1 MADRRSSDQPT
12 PWRVRNTHNRITR
25 SEDTVPT
32 ATIVLAGGS
41 ESIVLNHATI
51 SQILKIHRAVTA
63 TRRVSHETDSSK
75 NSTTTAPIVPQT
87 IRNAKRRGKRQA
99 MAASRKAAAAGES
112 GADTTSTVEDDDGL
126 ATPAPHHQ
134 DQHGHTTED
143 EPAAAQD
150 TDVYEEAEAPDAQK
164 QLAPEKDT
172 QAEEEEEQD
181 DEEEEEE
188 EEEAKAVQTE
198 VAEDR
203 LASEE
208 PETDIEIGQETMISF
223 TAGGVE
229 ITQDPGAEYDF
240 GHAFGHAS
248 GFGHAYKSLTVDGRR
263 AERPPG
269 ERGGFIGGQ
278 RTWTNAV
285 DQGVA
290 HYAIDAAGQR
300 MAVMV
305 KRKVLPHT
313 TKLQADKTPFSSF
326 TAERRTRTV
335 VTGTRPQKG
344 DNTFR

>member
-1 MADRRSSDQPT
+1 MVDGRSSGQPA
-12 PWRVRNTHNRITR
+12 PWRSRYTHNRSTG
-25 SEDTVPT
+25 SKDTIPT
-32 ATIVLAGGS
+32 ATIELAGGD
-41 ESIVLNHATI
+41 SI
-51 SQILKIHRAVTA
+51 ILKHVTIDQVSELYRAVA
-63 TRRVSHETDSSK
+63 SRNVSHETDSSED
-75 NSTTTAPIVPQT
+75 STATTQTRPQT
-87 IRNAKRRGKRQA
+87 IKNAKRRERRQVL
-99 MAASRKAAAAGES
+99 AATRRAKATPAGES
-112 GADTTSTVEDDDGL
+112 GAEYTSTEGEDDGH
-126 ATPAPHHQ
+126 ATDAPPQQ

-143 EPAAAQD
+143 EPATAQD